1 MSLDNARYAL
11 QIFVE
16 RLEGNLE
23 DEGIGRHQRE
33 QWEYQLKTAKS
44 GLAEIESY
52 RNAVLSEV
60 RERIGAAFVRLHDA
74 DDHYDG
80 EAVRNAVRNVLENM

>member
-1 MSLDNARYAL
+1 MKGEEDGLSLLTREEVAR
-11 QIFVE
+11 F
-16 RLEGNLE
+16 
-23 DEGIGRHQRE
+23 
-33 QWEYQLKTAKS
+33 
-44 GLAEIESY
+44 

-60 RERIGAAFVRLHDA
+60 REKIDAAFVRLHDA

>member
-1 MSLDNARYAL
+1 MSTKAL
-11 QIFVE
+11 REALNELVE
-16 RLEGNLE
+16 WRKDHEH
-23 DEGIGRHQRE
+23 DKGIVADAESELAAIE
-33 QWEYQLKTAKS
+33 QAAKDQ
-44 GLAEIESY
+44 

-80 EAVRNAVRNVLENM
+80 EAVRNVVRNVLENM